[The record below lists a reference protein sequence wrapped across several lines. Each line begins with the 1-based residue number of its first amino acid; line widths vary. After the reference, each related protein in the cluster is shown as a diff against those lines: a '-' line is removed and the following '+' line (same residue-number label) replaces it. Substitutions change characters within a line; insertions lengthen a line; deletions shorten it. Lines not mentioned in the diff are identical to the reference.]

1 MIFAAWRR
9 LIGFCFRL
17 LYQELAFTYDSVSRL
32 VSLGHW
38 HRWQRSA
45 LPFLEDPDIG
55 VVLEL
60 AHGTGAL
67 QLDLLKVKYRTIAI
81 DLSAQMGC
89 LARRK
94 LKAHGL
100 ATDFLRGDALRLP
113 LRDASVSAIV
123 STFPTEFILHQST
136 IEEMKRVLMVNGK
149 VVIVIS
155 GYLCGTGPIR
165 AAIKGLYRLT
175 GQTYGESNSESLA
188 SRFSE
193 FGFAVDYEQVDCNGS
208 KAQLIVIE
216 KTSAMRCKIEDC
228 DLEIGGHAW

>member
-67 QLDLLKVKYRTIAI
+67 QLDLLKAKYRTIAI
-81 DLSAQMGC
+81 DLSAQMGR
-89 LARRK
+89 LASSK
-94 LKAHGL
+94 LKAQGL

-113 LRDASVSAIV
+113 LRDGSVSAIV
-123 STFPTEFILHQST
+123 STFPTDFILHQST
-136 IEEMKRVLMVNGK
+136 IKEMKRVLMVDGK

-155 GYLCGTGPIR
+155 GYLCGTGPVR
-165 AAIKGLYRLT
+165 AAIKGLYRLI
-175 GQTYGESNSESLA
+175 GQANGESDSESLA
-188 SRFSE
+188 SKFSG

-216 KTSAMRCKIEDC
+216 KSSGMRCIIEDC
-228 DLEIGGHAW
+228 DLETGGHAW